1 MFTRGESHE
10 KSPVS
15 VKDTQVQLFYACG
28 RFGLYKEMTGPP
40 WSRWVSV
47 IFQYYFFWWCVVPE
61 TISKLFETSR
71 VADSSSCVSSLTLG
85 LLYFLLMLLDIRTPY
100 IVWLVV
106 STPLKNISRLGLL
119 FPIYGKLKS
128 VPNHQPAWCPK
139 GIMFYNRS
147 FPKGET
153 HTSPT
158 KCSHIITTIMIII
171 INDICTSK
179 QIANSF
185 FWYVFFQ
192 QKGAHKKGRVGC
204 LRIA

>member
-119 FPIYGKLKS
+119 FPIYGKIK
-128 VPNHQPAWCPK
+128 
-139 GIMFYNRS
+139 
-147 FPKGET
+147 
-153 HTSPT
+153 
-158 KCSHIITTIMIII
+158 KCSKPPTSLMSKRHNVLQQII
-171 INDICTSK
+171 SK
-179 QIANSF
+179 RWNT
-185 FWYVFFQ
+185 
-192 QKGAHKKGRVGC
+192 HKSNQM
-204 LRIA
+204 LNT